1 MRLHF
6 VQTHPLG
13 RVTVKNPS
21 NKIDDLPTQ
30 INGELNIDLQYLVVG
45 LILIGFALKRS
56 SSRAELVAEH
66 PQTPHI
72 SPFVVKFAC
81 DYFRGDVVQSA
92 AEGLALAE

>member
-45 LILIGFALKRS
+45 LILISFALKRS
-56 SSRAELVAEH
+56 SFCAELVAEH
-66 PQTPHI
+66 PQTPHVN
-72 SPFVVKFAC
+72 SFDVKFTC
-81 DYFRGDVVQSA
+81 YYFVGT
-92 AEGLALAE
+92 